1 MKKTVVNVPENAYNA
16 IVGEGIFTSKEVE
29 RELSPHVQSRRCL
42 VISDSNVALLYAE
55 TVMDLAKR
63 AGAESC
69 ALASF
74 PAGESSKTLETV
86 GRLCSEAVIAGLTRK
101 SVILALGGGVVGD
114 IAGFVASSYMRGI
127 EFVQIPTTLLA
138 MVDSSVGGKVGVDL
152 PEGKNL
158 VGAFHQPRLVVADL
172 STLGTLPEREIRC
185 GMAEVIKYGVIMD
198 RSFLDFLSASA
209 KGIHA
214 RSTEIMTEIVCR
226 SCDLKA
232 RIVREDERESGIRA
246 ILNYGHTFGHA
257 IETLTHYD
265 RYNHGEAVA
274 IGMGMAVDL
283 AHSLGRTP
291 VEDVECQD
299 RLLQE
304 TGLPI
309 RVQTEGIDAERVF
322 KTMHRDKKALNGK
335 LRLVLPR
342 ELGRVEV
349 IDSVPDSM
357 VIDAIRG
364 RCD

>member
-1 MKKTVVNVPENAYNA
+1 MN
-16 IVGEGIFTSKEVE
+16 
-29 RELSPHVQSRRCL
+29 
-42 VISDSNVALLYAE
+42 
-55 TVMDLAKR
+55 LAKR

-74 PAGESSKTLETV
+74 SAGEASKTLETV
-86 GRLCSEAVIAGLTRK
+86 GRLCSEAVAAGLTRK
-101 SVILALGGGVVGD
+101 SVVLALGGGVVGD

-158 VGAFHQPRLVVADL
+158 IGAFHQPRLVVADL
-172 STLGTLPEREIRC
+172 VTLDTLPEREIRC

-198 RSFLDFLSASA
+198 RPFFDFLSENVE
-209 KGIHA
+209 GIHA
-214 RSTEIMTEIVCR
+214 HSKEIMTKIVCR
-226 SCDLKA
+226 SCELKA
-232 RIVREDERESGIRA
+232 QIVRDDERESGIRA

-257 IETLTHYD
+257 IETLTRYE

-274 IGMGMAVDL
+274 IGMGMAIDL
-283 AHSLGRTP
+283 AHFLGRTP
-291 VEDVECQD
+291 AEDVKRQN
-299 RLLQE
+299 RLLE
-304 TGLPI
+304 EAGLPT
-309 RVQTEGIDAERVF
+309 RFKTEGIDAEHIF
-322 KTMHRDKKALNGK
+322 KTMHRDKKVLNGK

-342 ELGRVEV
+342 ELGRAEV